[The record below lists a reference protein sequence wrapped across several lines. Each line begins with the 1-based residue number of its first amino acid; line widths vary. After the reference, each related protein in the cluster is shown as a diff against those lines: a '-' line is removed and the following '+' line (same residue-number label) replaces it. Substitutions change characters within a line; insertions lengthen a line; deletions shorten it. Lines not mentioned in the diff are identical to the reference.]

1 VTENIQYGFWL
12 TMIQEGATFVHD
24 PRDRGGP
31 TKMGLT
37 LGLMKNLGLDMN
49 NDGRVTT
56 EDVHLVT
63 EDVVLDVYRAEFW
76 NRVNGDKL
84 PQGRDVQTADFAFN
98 AGPGRARLFYSQT
111 DSVDA
116 FALRQMKYYLDLAD
130 TLPGYVGFFRGLTR
144 RALQVLRGITALVD
158 DYSPGPRIVQLRAIL
173 SEADR
178 DTSYRGVFREKAREV
193 LHG

>member
-63 EDVVLDVYRAEFW
+63 EDVV
-76 NRVNGDKL
+76 RVNGDKL